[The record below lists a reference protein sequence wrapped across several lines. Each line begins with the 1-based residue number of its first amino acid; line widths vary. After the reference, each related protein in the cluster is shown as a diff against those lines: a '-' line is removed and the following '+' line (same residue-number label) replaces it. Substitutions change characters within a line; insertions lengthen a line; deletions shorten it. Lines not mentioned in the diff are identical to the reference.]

1 MLVAREDRSQTP
13 VAQLSFFD
21 PSLEKYVTIKSSAIE
36 VAAKGTADPAA
47 VAAAT
52 PAPQPQPTPASV
64 STPIQKESLLAS
76 NFSPASFTSFAHD
89 HRFLVVNGA
98 LAIAWSA
105 ALMLGLG
112 RAVAASSFA
121 RESAARRDS
130 RKLLHKM
137 KDPECGPEQFFHMAE
152 EFVHSRLTSNGSHA
166 DVRELLE
173 NSSASDETKSTVRA
187 VLNRH
192 DEWKYS
198 ASDLH
203 AKLDAGEREQILD
216 QLKSFDHELRR

>member
-1 MLVAREDRSQTP
+1 
-13 VAQLSFFD
+13 
-21 PSLEKYVTIKSSAIE
+21 
-36 VAAKGTADPAA
+36 
-47 VAAAT
+47 
-52 PAPQPQPTPASV
+52 
-64 STPIQKESLLAS
+64 
-76 NFSPASFTSFAHD
+76 
-89 HRFLVVNGA
+89 
-98 LAIAWSA
+98 
-105 ALMLGLG
+105 MLGLG

-137 KDPECGPEQFFHMAE
+137 EDPGCSPEQFFHMAE
-152 EFVHSRLTSNGSHA
+152 EFVHSRLTSNGAHS

-173 NSSASDETKSTVRA
+173 NSRTSDETRSAVRA

-198 ASDLH
+198 ASGLL
-203 AKLDAGEREQILD
+203 AKLDAGERRQILD